1 MITITNVGLKTSE
14 FLAISEG
21 CEPAELSAGCVAA
34 VEVAAARLE
43 TLIDAGAT
51 IYGVTT
57 GYGISSASRLLRSEF
72 EAFQLDTVRSHACGT
87 GDPLEFPAAR
97 GVWLAKLLSVCT
109 GLTGAS
115 LALAQQL
122 VALLNTGL
130 APVVPRT
137 GSLGASGDLVPSA
150 HAGLCLLL
158 LGQFMDKSGRR
169 YQGSHI
175 QKEFGIDPLRLGPRD
190 GLSIVNGTATTLSL
204 ALHAS
209 SIASRLLSYSDSL
222 VAAGIEAVSGHPEA
236 FSEEIAVANGLT
248 WVVRTSEAVR
258 AGLSGWSGSKQ
269 TRTGV
274 HDPYAWRCAPQVHG
288 AAHWARAGLEEVI
301 GDLLK
306 GCSDNP
312 LITDQTEPQIISGG
326 NFHAV
331 ALGVASDALLIALVQ
346 VSALT
351 RQRCYQMLAGKVGF
365 EVGLIAPG
373 EFGNGL
379 SQLLATATALHLE
392 IASTQPASM
401 YPYQLDEVE
410 DHVSNA
416 TLATVRITDVL
427 KSLSKLLAIESLL
440 IGRIFELSGGTVE
453 GFAGVQLLKILK
465 RAGLSEEGRY
475 EFSFDIDRLSGSI
488 LAGEGGF
495 EG

>member
-1 MITITNVGLKTSE
+1 MGLKTSE

-21 CEPAELSAGCVAA
+21 CEPVELSAGCVAA

-416 TLATVRITDVL
+416 TLATVRITEVL

>member
-1 MITITNVGLKTSE
+1 MITITNVGLTTSE
-14 FLAISEG
+14 FLSISEG
-21 CEPAELSAGCVAA
+21 CERVKLSAECGAA
-34 VEVAAARLE
+34 VQAAAVGLE

-57 GYGISSASRLLRSEF
+57 GYGISSASRLLRSEL

-169 YQGSHI
+169 YQGSQI

-209 SIASRLLSYSDSL
+209 FLAARLLSYSDSL

-236 FSEEIAVANGLT
+236 FSEEIAVANGLA
-248 WVVRTSEAVR
+248 WVARTSDAVR

-288 AAHWARAGLEEVI
+288 TAHWARAGLEEVV
-301 GDLLK
+301 GALLK

-312 LITDQTEPQIISGG
+312 LITDQTEPQVISGG

-346 VSALT
+346 VSALV

-365 EVGLIAPG
+365 EVGLVAPG

-379 SQLLATATALHLE
+379 SQLLAVATALHLE

-401 YPYQLDEVE
+401 HPYQLDDVE

-416 TLATVRITDVL
+416 TLATVRLTEAL
-427 KSLSKLLAIESLL
+427 HSFSKLLAIESLL
-440 IGRIFELSGGTVE
+440 IGRVFELSGGTVDSS
-453 GFAGVQLLKILK
+453 AGVQLLRRLQS
-465 RAGLSEEGRY
+465 AGLSAEGCY
-475 EFSFDIDRLSGSI
+475 GLSFDIDKLSASI
-488 LAGEGGF
+488 RAVEGWS
-495 EG
+495 